1 MASLRSD
8 SAPGGAQLVKH
19 ILLGNNIA
27 GDGLC
32 DGIAE
37 LIGSGGST
45 LTTWYI
51 AGNRLTAEGIST
63 LCEVLKNDDQVLQL
77 WLKRNPLKPVAGHF
91 LGDLLA
97 ANTTLAVLDL
107 VNCGLLDDGVSSVFD
122 GLEASGDASALE
134 HLYLDGNGIR
144 LEACARIAAF
154 LRQGKGRLKT
164 LGLGCSRM
172 GDSGLKLLADALM
185 EPGSVPLTRLCVAS
199 CGISS
204 VGAKCLAALLDPA
217 SKGSEARA
225 PPSLRRL
232 DVGMLKMTGALGECP
247 NFIGDDGARALA
259 ASLSTNRTLR
269 SLSLVHN
276 QLSVLAL
283 QAFADLASVQND
295 LVHLEL
301 DQFGYEGSTAG
312 LGLGAGQ
319 EEDKRGAGGM
329 EQRVAAVH
337 LHEVIRISLKHNYEK
352 LTPVERLEAD
362 EAVDPQ
368 HLEEIAS
375 VYRLNGSY
383 KGDTAFKSG
392 GTAPVSLPE
401 DAVQSPYGID
411 LAPVVDLDF
420 GDDGEGE
427 GEGDGIGDG
436 SDLSGQLS
444 GSTGTSTQR
453 SIIF

>member
-1 MASLRSD
+1 
-8 SAPGGAQLVKH
+8 
-19 ILLGNNIA
+19 
-27 GDGLC
+27 
-32 DGIAE
+32 
-37 LIGSGGST
+37 
-45 LTTWYI
+45 
-51 AGNRLTAEGIST
+51 
-63 LCEVLKNDDQVLQL
+63 
-77 WLKRNPLKPVAGHF
+77 
-91 LGDLLA
+91 
-97 ANTTLAVLDL
+97 
-107 VNCGLLDDGVSSVFD
+107 
-122 GLEASGDASALE
+122 
-134 HLYLDGNGIR
+134 
-144 LEACARIAAF
+144 
-154 LRQGKGRLKT
+154 
-164 LGLGCSRM
+164 M